1 MRKTIKLIALLLL
14 LTLVPAMA
22 LAADFAVVRG
32 GRLNLRQYASKTS
45 RSLGKY
51 DSGSWVTVQG
61 QSTSGWYPVRTMD
74 GKTGYM
80 AGNYLTFAQN
90 GSIGTVAYANGGY
103 VNLRQGPSLDYAVV
117 TRVTSGMTVN
127 ILDASYEWN
136 YVSVNVG
143 GATYTGYMHDSLIN
157 KSTTTATVS
166 TRNGGKVNVRSKVG
180 VGTTFSVIVPTIPQN
195 KS

>member
-14 LTLVPAMA
+14 LALVPAMA

-61 QSTSGWYPVRTMD
+61 QNTSGWYPVRTMD

-90 GSIGTVAYANGGY
+90 GSIGTVAYANGGQ
-103 VNLRQGPSLDYAVV
+103 LK
-117 TRVTSGMTVN
+117 RVANSTYIITP
-127 ILDASYEWN
+127 Y
-136 YVSVNVG
+136 NVDVMG
-143 GATYTGYMHDSLIN
+143 DLIDELEN
-157 KSTTTATVS
+157 
-166 TRNGGKVNVRSKVG
+166 NGV
-180 VGTTFSVIVPTIPQN
+180 FF
-195 KS
+195 